1 MSATGGQQ
9 PNLQQINA
17 TARGLIISNALQM
30 TQQIFSGSFTP
41 SSQNIITVNPRNVG
55 LIRGFLVE
63 VDGTIVNGSG
73 GTQLTRTGFG
83 ATNALTN
90 IMFYDLN
97 NILRINTSG
106 RHIAM
111 LNTARSNA
119 AYGGAYAPNYPA
131 SLGNNYTVNSAPSTI
146 AASSGTGTVRM
157 IYYIPL
163 AYSPLD
169 LRGAIYASTV
179 NATMQLQLTINPTPT
194 IASGDPLTAMYTGQA
209 GGGWQGA
216 VAITVYQLYYDQLPT
231 GNTPN
236 GPAPILPPLDL
247 NNYYQLLETN
257 LGTSIVNGTDYPF
270 GYANFRDYYSTMT
283 TFDNAGVFNAG
294 SDINYW
300 SLVSA
305 NLTQIFKYTPQIN
318 ALLQRQMT
326 LQDFPP
332 GCYWFDSR
340 GQGGM
345 NPINTINFGNMQ
357 LNLNASG
364 ASAGATLY
372 VATEAFGQ
380 ITQVST
386 TTGPQSQAA
395 G

>member
-1 MSATGGQQ
+1 MSQAAGQQ
-9 PNLQQINA
+9 PNLQQVNA
-17 TARGLIISNALQM
+17 QARALIIGNALQM

-41 SSQNIITVNPRNVG
+41 ASQNIITVNPRNVG

-63 VDGTIVNGSG
+63 VNGTIVNGGG
-73 GTQLTRTGFG
+73 GTPLTRTNFG
-83 ATNALTN
+83 PMNALSN
-90 IMFYDLN
+90 ILFYDLN

-111 LNTARSNA
+111 LNAARASA
-119 AYGGAYAPNYPA
+119 MYGGAYTSSYPA
-131 SLGNNYTVNSAPSTI
+131 AVGNNYNVVSAPSTI
-146 AASSGTGTVRM
+146 AATGGTGAVRM
-157 IYYIPL
+157 MYYIPL

-169 LRGAIYASTV
+169 LRGAIYAATV
-179 NATMQLQLTINPTPT
+179 NATMQLTLTINPTPT
-194 IASGDPLTAMYTGQA
+194 IASGDALTAMYSGQA

-216 VAITVYQLYYDQLPT
+216 VTVTVYQLYYDQLPT
-231 GNTPN
+231 GNTSQ

-257 LGTSIVNGTDYPF
+257 LGTAMVANTDYPF
-270 GYANFRDYYSTMT
+270 GYANFRDYYSTMAT
-283 TFDNAGVFNAG
+283 YDNGGTFNSG
-294 SDINYW
+294 SDVNYW
-300 SLVSA
+300 SLVSS
-305 NLTQIFKYTPQIN
+305 NLTQIFKYTPEVN
-318 ALLQRQMT
+318 ALLQRQMA

-332 GCYWFDSR
+332 GVYWFDSR

-357 LNLNASG
+357 LNLNAATVNG
-364 ASAGATLY
+364 GATLY
-372 VATEAFGQ
+372 IATEAFGQ

-386 TTGPQSQAA
+386 TSGPQSQSA